1 MDTVPLRKHPSLL
14 EMVES
19 CQSRHADDEE
29 LDIYQSIVPDHA
41 ARARAAVEIRDVEG
55 PIVRKVIKRIFE
67 IYPYEKHHDLA
78 MTKATRDVRLVVVNC
93 SLAMLLGDQEWLNAK
108 LLLWLKRILQ
118 AFRFPDKEPQQE
130 YVFRDANR
138 RATVQALK
146 PYQRSIYETF
156 ALLQDE
162 MEKALT
168 PESYR
173 EIEPY
178 LSLVTDT
185 LGRD

>member
-1 MDTVPLRKHPSLL
+1 MDNVPLRKHPSLL
-14 EMVES
+14 DMVES

-29 LDIYQSIVPDHA
+29 LDIYLSLAPEHA
-41 ARARAAVEIRDVEG
+41 ARARAATEVRDVEA
-55 PIVRKVIKRIFE
+55 PIIRKVIKRIFE
-67 IYPYEKHHDLA
+67 VYPYEKHHDLA
-78 MTKATRDVRLVVVNC
+78 VTKATRDVRLVVVNC
-93 SLAMLLGDQEWLNAK
+93 SLAMLLGDPDWLNAK

-130 YVFRDANR
+130 YVFRDATR
-138 RATVQALK
+138 RTKVQSLQ

-168 PESYR
+168 PDSYR

-178 LSLVTDT
+178 LSMVTEILSQD
-185 LGRD
+185 